1 MAKTVK
7 KVFLP
12 SGLIASMYNLFGGD
26 GKKQEALNLYDIQL
40 ICSYIEFYFNY
51 TNPNSKDYV
60 YRFYTLPHFYKANP
74 TDKQELKIEG
84 KEERIRG
91 RHVCKVMDDASVDE
105 GELYKVFKNL
115 AGKKEDAV
123 RALLAS
129 GKVPK
134 EIDAELERYKGLPKS
149 AIEFGEFLKAFGGV
163 PDLEEKR
170 KTLGGFRMSE
180 IYEIQ
185 RCLKREVD
193 GEDNMV
199 SVPMINVGVKNELST
214 FFILN
219 KEKSKGAMTKSEF
232 EEEKKEMHEFLEQ
245 FFNSGCYKLLET
257 YKKEQYAPDVDTF
270 LDCFNKAVNAYKS
283 LNYMD
288 INRIY
293 MSQLEK
299 AKENR
304 VDYEVAR

>member
-26 GKKQEALNLYDIQL
+26 GKKKEALNLYDIQL

-51 TNPNSKDYV
+51 TNPNSKEYI

-84 KEERIRG
+84 KEDRIRG

-105 GELYKVFKNL
+105 GELYKIYKSL
-115 AGKKEDAV
+115 SGKKKDAV

-134 EIDAELERYKGLPKS
+134 EIDAELGKDKNLPKS
-149 AIEFGEFLKAFGGV
+149 AVEFGEILKTVGGV

-185 RCLKREVD
+185 RWLNRESD
-193 GEDNMV
+193 GEENMV

-219 KEKSKGAMTKSEF
+219 REKAKGAMTKSEF
-232 EEEKKEMHEFLEQ
+232 EEEKKEMYDFLEQ
-245 FFNSGCYKLLET
+245 YFNSGCYKLLET
-257 YKKEQYAPDVDTF
+257 DKKEQYAPNVDTF

-288 INRIY
+288 INRTY

-304 VDYEVAR
+304 VDYEIAR